1 MATTVTETYIQEQ
14 NDGDTDF
21 PSAAQARLAAELAS
35 GAIVSRTVTPIVYP
49 SEEVVAGKTRA
60 NVVVVFKSEE
70 DRTRIANDNLADATM
85 QAYLI
90 SSASCKINRVIS

>member
-14 NDGDTDF
+14 NTGDIEF

-60 NVVVVFKSEE
+60 NVVVVFRSAE
-70 DRTRIANDNLADATM
+70 DRMRIVTASDADAVL

-90 SSASCKINRVIS
+90 RCAYRKINRVIS

>member
-21 PSAAQARLAAELAS
+21 PSAARARLANELS
-35 GAIVSRTVTPIVYP
+35 TGAIVSRTVTPIVDP

-60 NVVVVFKSEE
+60 NVVVVFRSAE
-70 DRTRIANDNLADATM
+70 DRVRIATANDADAVL

-90 SSASCKINRVIS
+90 SCAFRKINKVIS